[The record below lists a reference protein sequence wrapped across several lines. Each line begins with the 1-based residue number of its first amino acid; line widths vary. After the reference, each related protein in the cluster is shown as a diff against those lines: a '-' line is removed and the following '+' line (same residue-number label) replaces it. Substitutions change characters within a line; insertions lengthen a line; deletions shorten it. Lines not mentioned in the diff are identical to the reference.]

1 MASDFLKMLFVEKAL
16 GSNWEKHFCFASDE
30 AASLVQG
37 KSWLA
42 QTAKVMGIA
51 IHIIEPD
58 TKTINSLVE
67 AQNRQA
73 MVNKNN

>member
-1 MASDFLKMLFVEKAL
+1 MDV
-16 GSNWEKHFCFASDE
+16 
-30 AASLVQG
+30 
-37 KSWLA
+37 
-42 QTAKVMGIA
+42 T